1 MNENSQKLTY
11 TVAEVAKLLGISRAT
26 AYEQANSGALPS
38 IKMGRRIL
46 IPKMAFERFLQL
58 KTEEFEK
65 HIKKDSSDDHS
76 L

>member
-38 IKMGRRIL
+38 IKMG
-46 IPKMAFERFLQL
+46 
-58 KTEEFEK
+58 EE
-65 HIKKDSSDDHS
+65 S
-76 L
+76 LSQKWHLRGFCN